1 MRKLVLA
8 ILALLAVFSVIRAY
22 TQAAGAATSGGAPGR
37 GGAAIGLSLHP
48 GLVEVGD
55 GTSSLGLGFGL
66 MERGGAQRE
75 LWSLLPIRMV
85 YTSGDR
91 SVSIGLNGLSFL
103 LRSGV
108 ALGRPVLVDRAHTG
122 DVISVGG
129 KVTVDS
135 SVDGDVWT
143 LGADVQLT
151 ARAQVSGDV
160 VTLGGRVIS
169 DPKSVVRGSVSQLP
183 QLKVPFLGVLGSDY
197 SAQALLLARHILAYV
212 LLGCALFAASFYLA
226 AHQQALVTSV
236 VSVWRP
242 AVITVAVSLVALP
255 VLAALLIASGI
266 GVFLLP
272 LMALGILLLALDG
285 FLAICSRFGWWLRRS
300 PAPEPAMQRFT
311 SGLLGLFLI
320 KLPSLLGIP
329 LTLIRSQAAARMGD
343 ILQQLGL
350 ALVAAGLLY
359 GFGATLAQARTRSAA
374 AG

>member
-8 ILALLAVFSVIRAY
+8 ILALLAVFSAIRAY
-22 TQAAGAATSGGAPGR
+22 TQAVGSVASPPAV
-37 GGAAIGLSLHP
+37 GLSLHP

-55 GTSSLGLGFGL
+55 GSSSLGLGFGL

-85 YTSGDR
+85 YTNGDR
-91 SVSIGLNGLSFL
+91 TVSIGLNGLSFL
-103 LRSGV
+103 LRTGV
-108 ALGRPVLVDRAHTG
+108 ALGKPVLVDRAHSG

-135 SVDGDVWT
+135 TVDGDVWT

-151 ARAQVSGDV
+151 PRAQVSGDV
-160 VTLGGRVIS
+160 VALGGRVIS
-169 DPKSVVRGSVSQLP
+169 DPKSVVHGAVSQLP

-197 SAQALLLARHILAYV
+197 SAQALLLARH
-212 LLGCALFAASFYLA
+212 LLGYLLLACALFAGSFYLA
-226 AHQQALVTSV
+226 AHQQLLVASV

-242 AVITVAVSLVALP
+242 ALITVAVSVVALP
-255 VLAALLIASGI
+255 VLAGLLIASGI

-272 LMALGILLLALDG
+272 LLALGILLLALDG
-285 FLAICSRFGWWLRRS
+285 FLAVCSRFGWWLRRGT
-300 PAPEPAMQRFT
+300 ATEPSQQRFT

-320 KLPSLLGIP
+320 KLPSLVGIP
-329 LTLIRSQAAARMGD
+329 LTLLRSAAAARIGD
-343 ILQQLGL
+343 VLQQLGL

-359 GFGATLAQARTRSAA
+359 GFGATLAQARVKSAA